1 MSRKSINRVTLI
13 GNLGKD
19 PELRYTSSGVAVAT
33 FSLATNESW
42 KDQDGN
48 VQDKTQWHNIVAW
61 KKLAEICGEYLKKGS
76 KVYLEGRLQYRTYDD
91 KNGVKKYF
99 TEIVVDEMLMLDSRG
114 ASGAPAEPTANQAE
128 GPPPADKG
136 DFPGG
141 SRCGSWMIST
151 TRSALA
157 PAFCRMLVNWPTLP
171 MRCPRAMT

>member
-1 MSRKSINRVTLI
+1 MSRRSINKVTLI

-48 VQDKTQWHNIVAW
+48 LQDKTQWHNIVAW

-91 KNGVKKYF
+91 KNGVKKYI
-99 TEIVVDEMLMLDSRG
+99 TEIVLDEMLMLDSRG
-114 ASGAPAEPTANQAE
+114 SSGAASESSTSPAEA
-128 GPPPADKG
+128 PPAEKG
-136 DFPGG
+136 ED
-141 SRCGSWMIST
+141 
-151 TRSALA
+151 
-157 PAFCRMLVNWPTLP
+157 LP
-171 MRCPRAMT
+171 F